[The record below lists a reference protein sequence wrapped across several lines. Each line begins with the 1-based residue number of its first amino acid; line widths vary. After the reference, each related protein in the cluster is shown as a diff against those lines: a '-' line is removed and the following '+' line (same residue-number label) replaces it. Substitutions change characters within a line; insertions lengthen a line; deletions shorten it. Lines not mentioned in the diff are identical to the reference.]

1 MTVEIACTRV
11 RETDNAV
18 LIHDHASDSDIWIP
32 LSQVDSMH
40 FDRAESGTICISDWI
55 ARQKGLVK

>member
-1 MTVEIACTRV
+1 MAYTLDCTRE

-18 LIHDHASDSDIWIP
+18 LVTTDDGDEIWFP

-40 FDRAESGTICISDWI
+40 FGQNGAGYIVVTDWI
-55 ARQKGLVK
+55 ARQKGLR

>member
-1 MTVEIACTRV
+1 MSYELSCKFK

-18 LIHDHASDSDIWIP
+18 LVYDYATEEEIWFP

-40 FDRAESGTICISDWI
+40 RDKNDVGTIVVTDWI
-55 ARQKGLVK
+55 AREKGLT